1 MQFFDVSNVKDPEN
15 TIQDSLL
22 NCLES
27 FGRNKFQPKIKMESK
42 ETSPTNDETCE
53 YLLKMVGALEK
64 EVKRLCSELD
74 RLTLGVEKR
83 GYLFKF
89 REREIYYAPK
99 WGLRYFVLQGKKLS
113 YFHDE
118 NENRPRRTIDL
129 SKCFIRD
136 EGTKKNGQFHIFGIY
151 LSSEGD
157 NEGDGEEQLIMRLS
171 SDNLTDAT
179 LWIDM
184 LEQACALSEIEIAK
198 NPEANDK
205 TDNEDGDI
213 ALQLSPPKPFPTIS
227 SKSTNTERSVETN
240 SSVNEDEKYQD
251 LDNND
256 WGHASLDNTL
266 TDIDTTGV
274 SIPVLKRVQSSSL
287 ALQESNA
294 KLTLARRILAKRSPN
309 DYSKS
314 GTRLSQLSRQLSS
327 PSKKKQDKP
336 APKEFPGY
344 KPMHLSSAPSPLSN
358 EVRPGEYSFR
368 GFFNL
373 SVIILALT
381 HCDLIVNNIVKY
393 GLKFNPVGFIRPPE
407 AMIDVTD
414 TGYQTSALLEHIG
427 KAVFTW
433 VISVVLQFVL
443 EKYTS
448 RHHVSE
454 RLVLTVNFILGTFN
468 IVAPCYWV
476 WTSKAHPGA
485 NLLYL
490 FQSVIIWMKL
500 ISYAHA
506 NKDLRVLS
514 RRSKKMDRE
523 ASSSSVDDMAFA
535 DNNAKPFTGE
545 QYVNTISQVKD
556 LQPPFILYPQNLTM
570 KNLLYFLI
578 APTLCYQLN
587 YPRAPKV
594 DFRKIVFL
602 LARMIFVAFMILFAV
617 EQYVKPTLDTVI
629 APMQARNIPA
639 VLERL
644 MKLSLPSTYVWLL
657 GFYFYFHLWLNL
669 LAEITRF
676 GDRTFY
682 KDWWNAKTIDRYW

>member
-1 MQFFDVSNVKDPEN
+1 M
-15 TIQDSLL
+15 
-22 NCLES
+22 
-27 FGRNKFQPKIKMESK
+27 NKTEQTK
-42 ETSPTNDETCE
+42 EASSDETHE

-74 RLTLGVEKR
+74 RATLGVEKR
-83 GYLFKF
+83 GYLYKF

-129 SKCFIRD
+129 SKCFVRD
-136 EGTKKNGQFHIFGIY
+136 EGTKKGGQFHVFGIY
-151 LSSEGD
+151 LSCAD
-157 NEGDGEEQLIMRLS
+157 IDHTDGEEQLIMRLS
-171 SDNLTDAT
+171 SDNHVEAA

-184 LEQACALSEIEIAK
+184 LEQACALSEVPNEHQGGDNAM
-198 NPEANDK
+198 K
-205 TDNEDGDI
+205 TKDEVSMSP
-213 ALQLSPPKPFPTIS
+213 QLSPRKEATAEEHTKLPNDHP
-227 SKSTNTERSVETN
+227 VEGD
-240 SSVNEDEKYQD
+240 SAEDDKLRR
-251 LDNND
+251 LDND
-256 WGHASLDNTL
+256 WGHVSLDATINEL
-266 TDIDTTGV
+266 DTTGV

-294 KLTLARRILAKRSPN
+294 KVSLARRILAKRSPE
-309 DYSKS
+309 DFSTS
-314 GTRLSQLSRQLSS
+314 GARLSQLMRQASG
-327 PSKKKQDKP
+327 PSKKKSDKFQV
-336 APKEFPGY
+336 KEFPGY
-344 KPMHLSSAPSPLSN
+344 KPMHLSSSPSPLSN

-373 SVIILALT
+373 SVIILVLT

-393 GLKFNPVGFIRPPE
+393 GLKFNPIAFIRPPE
-407 AMIDVTD
+407 AMIDISD
-414 TGYQTSALLEHIG
+414 HGFETSAILEHSA
-427 KAVFTW
+427 KAMFTW
-433 VISVVLQFVL
+433 VISLVLQFVL

-448 RHHVSE
+448 THYVSE
-454 RLVLTVNFILGTFN
+454 RLVLICNFILGTFN
-468 IVAPCYWV
+468 IVVPCYWV

-485 NLLYL
+485 NLVYL

-514 RRSKKMDRE
+514 RRAKKLDRE
-523 ASSSSVDDMAFA
+523 ISNSSVDDMAFA

-545 QYVNTISQVKD
+545 QYVKTISQVKD

-570 KNLLYFLI
+570 KNLLYFMI

-587 YPRAPKV
+587 YPRSPTV
-594 DFRKIVFL
+594 DLKKIIFL
-602 LARMIFVAFMILFAV
+602 IARMIFVGFMILFAV

-629 APMQARNIPA
+629 APMRSRNIPGI
-639 VLERL
+639 LERL

-657 GFYFYFHLWLNL
+657 GFYLYFHLWLNL

-676 GDRTFY
+676 GDRQFY
-682 KDWWNAKTIDRYW
+682 KDWWNAKTIDRYWYVLHFLEFVIHVVIICCDFPF